1 MVSSGCPTCAF
12 LLGVHPGVG
21 VLSRRPA
28 DAARRCDPNFGSKRR
43 NPLAPAAAAP
53 HELRPPQHLERLVYF
68 RTSFCWVLN
77 DPACGS
83 ICISPQTEEA
93 EHLFRFPD
101 PLNILFPEVSL

>member
-28 DAARRCDPNFGSKRR
+28 DVARRCDPNFGSKRQ
-43 NPLAPAAAAP
+43 NPLAPAAP
-53 HELRPPQHLERLVYF
+53 HELRLPQHLEHLAYF
-68 RTSFCWVLN
+68 RTSFWWVLN
-77 DPACGS
+77 DRACGS
-83 ICISPQTEEA
+83 ICISPRTEKA

-101 PLNILFPEVSL
+101 LLSILFPEVSL